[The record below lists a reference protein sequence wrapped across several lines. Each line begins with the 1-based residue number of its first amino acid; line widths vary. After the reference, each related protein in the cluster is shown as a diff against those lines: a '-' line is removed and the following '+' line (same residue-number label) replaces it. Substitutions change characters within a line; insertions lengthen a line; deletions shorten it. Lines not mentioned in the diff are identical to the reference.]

1 MIYTYST
8 EQFPCHTREN
18 QYVQL
23 ETKDAQA
30 MNKFLNKLQDLN
42 IADKDVNG
50 DLNDNLKQFID
61 IFTNLK
67 NKYLP
72 KKRVKLNKRKHKVQ
86 PWMTKAILNSINSR
100 DKIYKTLMLNTSKE
114 SPKYSEIHRNFKT
127 YKNIIRR
134 SIMLAKRDYYI
145 KTFSKYSKNLRM
157 TWNAI
162 NETLNR
168 PKSKRRFPAEF
179 KLANG
184 KIISDHK
191 VIADA
196 FNDYFIGIGAQDTET
211 PQGNSH
217 YSDYLSNKPN
227 CNLKIHP
234 ITNCD
239 VAEIIGNLKP
249 KTSTGIDNISSK
261 LLRQTK
267 DSITESLTIIVNQM
281 LKTGTFPELLKTSKV
296 IPLYK
301 KGDNSNLSNYRP
313 IALLPSI
320 SKIFEKGILTQLTK
334 YLEITV

>member
-1 MIYTYST
+1 
-8 EQFPCHTREN
+8 
-18 QYVQL
+18 
-23 ETKDAQA
+23 
-30 MNKFLNKLQDLN
+30 
-42 IADKDVNG
+42 
-50 DLNDNLKQFID
+50 
-61 IFTNLK
+61 
-67 NKYLP
+67 
-72 KKRVKLNKRKHKVQ
+72 
-86 PWMTKAILNSINSR
+86 MTKAILNSINSR
-100 DKIYKTLMLNTSKE
+100 DKIYKTLMLTSKE
-114 SPKYSEIHRNFKT
+114 SPNYSKVYRNFKT
-127 YKNIIRR
+127 YKNIKRR

-162 NETLNR
+162 NETLKR
-168 PKSKRRFPAEF
+168 HKSKRRFPAEF

-217 YSDYLSNKPN
+217 YCDYLSNKPN
-227 CNLKIHP
+227 CNLQFHP
-234 ITNCD
+234 ITNSD

-281 LKTGTFPELLKTSKV
+281 DF
-296 IPLYK
+296 
-301 KGDNSNLSNYRP
+301 
-313 IALLPSI
+313 
-320 SKIFEKGILTQLTK
+320 
-334 YLEITV
+334 

>member
-1 MIYTYST
+1 
-8 EQFPCHTREN
+8 
-18 QYVQL
+18 
-23 ETKDAQA
+23 
-30 MNKFLNKLQDLN
+30 
-42 IADKDVNG
+42 
-50 DLNDNLKQFID
+50 
-61 IFTNLK
+61 
-67 NKYLP
+67 
-72 KKRVKLNKRKHKVQ
+72 
-86 PWMTKAILNSINSR
+86 
-100 DKIYKTLMLNTSKE
+100 MLSSKE
-114 SPKYSEIHRNFKT
+114 SANYSEIHRNFKT

-168 PKSKRRFPAEF
+168 HKSKRRFPAEF
-179 KLANG
+179 KLANR

-227 CNLKIHP
+227 CNLQFHP

-249 KTSTGIDNISSK
+249 KTSTGMDNISSK

-267 DSITESLTIIVNQM
+267 DSIT
-281 LKTGTFPELLKTSKV
+281 GH
-296 IPLYK
+296 
-301 KGDNSNLSNYRP
+301 
-313 IALLPSI
+313 
-320 SKIFEKGILTQLTK
+320 
-334 YLEITV
+334 

>member
-1 MIYTYST
+1 
-8 EQFPCHTREN
+8 
-18 QYVQL
+18 
-23 ETKDAQA
+23 
-30 MNKFLNKLQDLN
+30 
-42 IADKDVNG
+42 
-50 DLNDNLKQFID
+50 
-61 IFTNLK
+61 
-67 NKYLP
+67 
-72 KKRVKLNKRKHKVQ
+72 
-86 PWMTKAILNSINSR
+86 
-100 DKIYKTLMLNTSKE
+100 
-114 SPKYSEIHRNFKT
+114 
-127 YKNIIRR
+127 
-134 SIMLAKRDYYI
+134 MLAKRDYYI

-168 PKSKRRFPAEF
+168 HKSKRRFPAEF

-227 CNLKIHP
+227 CNLQFHP

-239 VAEIIGNLKP
+239 VAEIFGNLKP

-267 DSITESLTIIVNQM
+267 DSITESL
-281 LKTGTFPELLKTSKV
+281 GCRHSRRF
-296 IPLYK
+296 
-301 KGDNSNLSNYRP
+301 
-313 IALLPSI
+313 
-320 SKIFEKGILTQLTK
+320 
-334 YLEITV
+334 